1 MNKQKPEVWISGKAA
16 LAILKGN
23 SGRNDIPES
32 YIRTLAV
39 KGKVQKRAV
48 AVGVNEYLL
57 SDVENYVV
65 KRRDG
70 SKNQTRAAR
79 AAGSRRK
86 ASMGGNK
93 EEAVA

>member
-1 MNKQKPEVWISGKAA
+1 MTRQRPETWISGKAA

-23 SGRNDIPES
+23 SGRDDIPES
-32 YIRTLAV
+32 YIRTLAL

-48 AVGVNEYLL
+48 APGVNEYLL

-65 KRRDG
+65 KRRNEGKGD
-70 SKNQTRAAR
+70 TRAAR

-86 ASMGGNK
+86 AS
-93 EEAVA
+93 A